1 MDKRKNDNDPLSP
14 SKLKQQN
21 QQLLNA
27 LEYRNVQLHSLFR
40 SLPDQ
45 YYLFTSEGV
54 CKEFLAND
62 LSELIINPERMGA
75 NVVDLF
81 DDPSIGELV
90 EEYIKN
96 AASTG
101 LLMTCKIRLIDLL
114 KQNRYYECRFS
125 ATSDKEVMMIVRDV
139 TNEELFKDKLK
150 VKVDELKKT
159 NEKLNKYIQSNEELE
174 QFAYIAS
181 HDLKEPIR
189 NISFYA
195 QYLKKDNEIHSD
207 KGKKYL
213 DEIINRTFLMKKL
226 IDDLLLY
233 SSVDNQDLNIEKI
246 NLETLIEDAKSR
258 LNILIEQN
266 NAFIRIDKNIT
277 LNVDRFMFNQLFYNL
292 IQNAIKYR
300 GEAPPHI
307 VIEGHTTKNGILLKV
322 IDNGIGIDKKYV
334 EYVFGL
340 FKKISRNN
348 IDGVGLG
355 LSIARK
361 IIERHFG
368 EISIES
374 DIGKGSTIN
383 IKLPKKINNNLS

>member
-1 MDKRKNDNDPLSP
+1 MDSRKNDYDPL
-14 SKLKQQN
+14 KLKQQN

-45 YYLFTSEGV
+45 YYLFTNDGV

-81 DDPSIGELV
+81 DDPSIGELI

-101 LLMTCKIRLIDLL
+101 LLMTCKIMIVDLL
-114 KQNRYYECRFS
+114 NQNRYYECRFS
-125 ATSDKEVMMIVRDV
+125 ATHDKEVMMIVRDV
-139 TNEELFKDKLK
+139 TNEELYKDKLK
-150 VKVDELKKT
+150 VNVDELKKI
-159 NEKLNKYIQSNEELE
+159 NEKLNKYIKSNEELE

-195 QYLKKDNEIHSD
+195 QYLKKDNEIHSE

-226 IDDLLLY
+226 IEDLLLY
-233 SSVDNQDLNIEKI
+233 SSVDNQDLVIEKI
-246 NLETLIEDAKSR
+246 SLEEIVEHVKDR
-258 LNILIEQN
+258 LSVLIEQN
-266 NAFIRIDKNIT
+266 NVNIRIDKNIT
-277 LNVDRFMFNQLFYNL
+277 LNADRFMFNQLFYNL
-292 IQNAIKYR
+292 IQNAIKYKSDVS
-300 GEAPPHI
+300 PQI
-307 VIEGHTTKNGILLKV
+307 TIESQTTKSGILLKI

-340 FKKISRNN
+340 FKKISKNN
-348 IDGVGLG
+348 TNGVGLG

-368 EISIES
+368 EISIQS